1 MNAPKLKIAIIN
13 RIIEIDDIELLKSL
27 ESLLNTTDKNI
38 SKFLELANEKLQQEN
53 EYETEDFTAYI
64 KEWVKN
70 V

>member
-13 RIIEIDDIELLKSL
+13 RIIEIEDIELLKSL
-27 ESLLNTTDKNI
+27 EGLFNTSDKNI

-70 V
+70 M

>member
-1 MNAPKLKIAIIN
+1 MDAPKLKISIIN

-27 ESLLNTTDKNI
+27 ESLFNTSDKNI

-53 EYETEDFTAYI
+53 ENETEDFTAYI

-70 V
+70 M